1 MHDETL
7 IEKTRG
13 SRCIYDGKVL
23 HVFCDDIELP
33 DGGTATREYAKHI
46 GAVAVVPLTDEGEV
60 ICVRQFRYPLGR
72 VILEIPAGKL
82 DSRLEDYREAA
93 LRELREETG
102 AMCQRLDFIGDLITT
117 PALMDEVIH
126 LYLARGLTFG
136 ETDFD
141 EDEFLDVVRVPLDTL
156 VDMVMDGRIKDSKTQ
171 AAILKT
177 KLILDRE
184 NHNK

>member
-1 MHDETL
+1 MQNEKL
-7 IEKTRG
+7 IEKQRD
-13 SRCIYDGKVL
+13 SKCVFDGRVL
-23 HVFCDDIELP
+23 HVYCDGVDLP
-33 DGGTATREYAKHI
+33 NGHTSTREYIRHI

-60 ICVRQFRYPLGR
+60 ICVRQFRYPFGR

-82 DSRLEDYREAA
+82 DSYTEDFREAA

-102 AMCQRLDFIGDLITT
+102 ATCERLDFIGDLITT

-126 LYLARGLTFG
+126 LYLARGLSFG

-141 EDEFLDVVRVPLDTL
+141 EDEFLDVARIPLDTL
-156 VDMVMDGRIKDSKTQ
+156 VDMIMDGRIKDSKTQ

-177 KLILDRE
+177 KVILDRE
-184 NHNK
+184 ADK